1 MDLID
6 QFRNYLY
13 EQGLSDVSV
22 KNYSSDINKFISWIK
37 TKTGKDPDSSHL
49 TLQLFNGYNQ
59 YLLKAN
65 LPNLTVK
72 RYLSSLRKFGQFL
85 KDSKKK
91 PANLAANLLTS
102 TQATPTAG
110 SIDIKKLTDEYG
122 KYLVSQ
128 KLSPVTIKNY
138 LADTNQFLVWLGKS
152 NQQ

>member
-13 EQGLSDVSV
+13 DQNLSDISV
-22 KNYSSDINKFISWIK
+22 KNYISDINKFINWIK
-37 TKTGKDPDSSHL
+37 IKTGKEPDFSHL
-49 TLQLFNGYNQ
+49 TSQQFNNYNQ
-59 YLLKAN
+59 YLLKVN

-85 KDSKKK
+85 KDNKKTK
-91 PANLAANLLTS
+91 TNLAVNLLAS
-102 TQATPTAG
+102 TQTTPTAG

-122 KYLVSQ
+122 KYLISQ

-138 LADTNQFLVWLGKS
+138 LADTSQFLIWLGK
-152 NQQ
+152 NN